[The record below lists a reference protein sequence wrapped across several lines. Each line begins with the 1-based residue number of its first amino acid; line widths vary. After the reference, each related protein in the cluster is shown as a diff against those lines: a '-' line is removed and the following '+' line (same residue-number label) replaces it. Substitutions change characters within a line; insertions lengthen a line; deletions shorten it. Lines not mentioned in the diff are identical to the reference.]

1 MRTPFAVLGA
11 ALALAGSA
19 AAPAAAAP
27 LAFAP
32 PITLSDQLA
41 GGEPVLLTDPVHHTI
56 VYSSHEGTTHI
67 YKAGFASQT
76 TFTFLTGYRNQVNNW
91 VSSDG
96 GKTFKFVDVSG
107 TGFTQPPPQNTGFS
121 DPDLTQ
127 DAGGRIYN
135 TGINLANDS
144 LFSSNDGGKTWDQGT
159 AACHDGDR
167 PWLSGVGKD
176 QVFMVTNTAETTL
189 SARVF
194 ESTDGGRSCSTS
206 SRDVFGD
213 TSGGESWT
221 GNGKM
226 IYDRVHD
233 QLVMPTDFS
242 KDNVAGIGVATA
254 KSKSGAFVAHRVASV
269 PGGIYAHW
277 SSVAVDD
284 AGGLFLTWDD
294 NPVQQGSNTGCE
306 DAPAPLGQAGPTPAP
321 NTIHLAYS
329 PDGGATWNTP
339 VVIAAPANARVLWP
353 WVVAGEQGNA
363 SVVWYQTN
371 KVVDLACQNADM
383 SIQAAN
389 VLGGDTAAPRV
400 STADPIGR
408 PISKDGNICQSGTTC
423 VATGEDRRLGDF
435 FTNGIDERGCV
446 LVASGDTTSPDPLS
460 GGIRPVAL
468 PIFTRQTSGPAL
480 RGGGD
485 CSGEQASLGLPASSS
500 GTAPGAGG
508 TGAANGAS
516 SGTAAKSCVS
526 RRSFRIRLRAPKGE
540 KLRSAKIY
548 VAGKRKLSL
557 SGKKLSAPVSLTG
570 LPKGIFTVRVQAVG
584 ASGKRY
590 VDLRTYRTCAEKRKP
605 KAKKHTL
612 KPKKRG

>member
-1 MRTPFAVLGA
+1 MRMRLRFLMLLVGA
-11 ALALAGSA
+11 AALL
-19 AAPAAAAP
+19 APATATAAP

-32 PITLSDQLA
+32 PFYLSDQLA
-41 GGEPVLLTDPVHHTI
+41 GGEPVLLTDPIHHTI

-67 YKAGFASQT
+67 YKMGFASQT
-76 TFTFLTGYRNQVNNW
+76 TFTFLAGYRNQVNNW

-107 TGFTQPPPQNTGFS
+107 TGFTQLPVQNTGFS

-127 DAGGRIYN
+127 DVGGRIYN

-144 LFSSNDGGKTWDQGT
+144 LFSSADGGKTWDKGT

-176 QVFMVTNTAETTL
+176 QVFMVTNTAETQL

-194 ESTDGGRSCSTS
+194 ESSDGGQTCGTDG
-206 SRDVFGD
+206 RDVFGD
-213 TSGGESWT
+213 AGGESWI

-233 QLVMPTDFS
+233 LLVMPTNFS
-242 KDNVAGIGVATA
+242 GGAKPGIGVATA
-254 KSKSGAFVAHRVASV
+254 KADGGAFAPHRVADV

-294 NPVQQGSNTGCE
+294 NPVQSGTDGGC
-306 DAPAPLGQAGPTPAP
+306 DHSPTPAP

-329 PDGGATWNTP
+329 ADGGAHWNTP
-339 VVIAAPANARVLWP
+339 LAIASPGGARVLWP
-353 WVVAGEQGNA
+353 WVVAGEKGAA

-371 KVVDLACQNADM
+371 KVVDLACQKADM

-389 VLGGDTAAPRV
+389 VLGGDTASPRIT
-400 STADPIGR
+400 TADPIGR
-408 PISKDGNICQSGTTC
+408 PISKDGDICQSGTTC
-423 VATGEDRRLGDF
+423 VVTGEDRRLGDF

-446 LVASGDTTSPDPLS
+446 MVASGDTTSPDPVS
-460 GGIRPVAL
+460 GGLRPVAL
-468 PIFTRQTSGPAL
+468 PLFTHQTSGPAL

-485 CSGEQASLGLPASSS
+485 CSGEQASLGLPESSG

-508 TGAANGAS
+508 TGAATGAAS
-516 SGTAAKSCVS
+516 TTIAKSCVS

-540 KLRSAKIY
+540 KLRSATIY
-548 VAGKRKLSL
+548 VGGKRKLSL
-557 SGKKLSAPVSLTG
+557 RGKKLSAPVSLRG
-570 LPKGIFTVRVQAVG
+570 LPKGVVTVRVQAVSV
-584 ASGKRY
+584 SGKRF
-590 VDLRTYRTCAEKRKP
+590 VDLRTYRTCTPKKP
-605 KAKKHTL
+605 TKKKKHTL
-612 KPKKRG
+612 KPKRSRG

>member
-1 MRTPFAVLGA
+1 MRLSTPLAVAAVAA
-11 ALALAGSA
+11 ALAPAS
-19 AAPAAAAP
+19 AAAAP
-27 LAFAP
+27 FAFAP

-76 TFTFLTGYRNQVNNW
+76 TFTFLAGYRNQVNNW
-91 VSSDG
+91 VSTDG

-107 TGFTQPPPQNTGFS
+107 TGFTQPPIQNTGFS

-144 LFSSNDGGKTWDQGT
+144 LFSSADGGKTWTQGT

-167 PWLSGVGKD
+167 PWLSGVAKD

-194 ESTDGGRSCSTS
+194 ESHDGGASCGTD

-213 TSGGESWT
+213 LPSGESWI

-242 KDNVAGIGVATA
+242 TDSTSGIGVATA
-254 KSKSGAFVAHRVASV
+254 KANGGAFVPHRVATV
-269 PGGIYAHW
+269 VGGIYAHW
-277 SSVAVDD
+277 SSVAADD

-294 NPVQQGSNTGCE
+294 NPVQRGSNTGCGSDIDPTE
-306 DAPAPLGQAGPTPAP
+306 PPGPTPAP

-339 VVIAAPANARVLWP
+339 IVVAAPPSARVLWP
-353 WVVAGEQGNA
+353 WVSAGAKGNA

-371 KVVDLACQNADM
+371 KVVDLACQNADL
-383 SIQAAN
+383 SIKTAM
-389 VLGGDTAAPRV
+389 VLGGDTASPQIA
-400 STADPIGR
+400 TADAIGR

-435 FTNGIDERGCV
+435 FTNAVDERGCV
-446 LVASGDTTSPDPLS
+446 LVASGDTTSPDPLTN
-460 GGIRPVAL
+460 GIRPVAL
-468 PIFTRQTSGPAL
+468 PIFTRQTSG
-480 RGGGD
+480 
-485 CSGEQASLGLPASSS
+485 
-500 GTAPGAGG
+500 
-508 TGAANGAS
+508 
-516 SGTAAKSCVS
+516 
-526 RRSFRIRLRAPKGE
+526 
-540 KLRSAKIY
+540 
-548 VAGKRKLSL
+548 
-557 SGKKLSAPVSLTG
+557 
-570 LPKGIFTVRVQAVG
+570 
-584 ASGKRY
+584 
-590 VDLRTYRTCAEKRKP
+590 
-605 KAKKHTL
+605 
-612 KPKKRG
+612 